1 MIKNKRVFV
10 FFVLYF
16 VLFGQNN
23 IIKQKQVVDG
33 VAAQVENYII
43 LKSDLIQLVKMS
55 ALQSRINPQTNPEAF
70 VRLQKNIIKQ
80 MVDQKIILEMAALD
94 SVMVDEKE
102 VTASLEQQVSNIVS
116 QSGGEKK
123 AEEMLGQSLKS
134 FKREFWFD
142 MQDRMISER
151 YQQQLLSRIAVSRE
165 GVFGFY
171 SEFQDS
177 LPIVPSVVLLRHLL
191 IKPSPSVE
199 SKKNAYSFL
208 DSLRSLVVGG
218 ASFALLAKKHSA
230 DPGSSVEGGS
240 LGFVNRGSFV
250 KPFEQVAFSQPI
262 GFVSQPVETEFG
274 YDLIETL
281 EKKGDII
288 KVRHILIQAK
298 VNKEDER
305 RAFYLA
311 LSLKDSSK
319 TLKDYMGFVKRYSD
333 DKSSSSSGGSLG
345 WIDPKNYPV
354 QEIGQAIK
362 YVDLSAC
369 STPINS
375 SLGFHLLWV
384 EKIKPGGKPT
394 LKTHWSEI
402 EEMALNYKKM
412 KWYDSWIA
420 DARKNFYIYVNEGK

>member
-94 SVMVDEKE
+94 SVTVDEKE

-218 ASFALLAKKHSA
+218 ASFALLAKK
-230 DPGSSVEGGS
+230 
-240 LGFVNRGSFV
+240 
-250 KPFEQVAFSQPI
+250 
-262 GFVSQPVETEFG
+262 
-274 YDLIETL
+274 TL
-281 EKKGDII
+281 
-288 KVRHILIQAK
+288 R
-298 VNKEDER
+298 
-305 RAFYLA
+305 
-311 LSLKDSSK
+311 
-319 TLKDYMGFVKRYSD
+319 
-333 DKSSSSSGGSLG
+333 
-345 WIDPKNYPV
+345 
-354 QEIGQAIK
+354 
-362 YVDLSAC
+362 
-369 STPINS
+369 
-375 SLGFHLLWV
+375 
-384 EKIKPGGKPT
+384 
-394 LKTHWSEI
+394 
-402 EEMALNYKKM
+402 
-412 KWYDSWIA
+412 
-420 DARKNFYIYVNEGK
+420 